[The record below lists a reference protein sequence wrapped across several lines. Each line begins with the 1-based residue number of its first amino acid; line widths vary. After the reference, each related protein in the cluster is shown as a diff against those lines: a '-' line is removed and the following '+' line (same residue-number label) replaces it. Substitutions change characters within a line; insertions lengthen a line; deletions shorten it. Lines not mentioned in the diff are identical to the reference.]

1 MSVPAEIVA
10 RPAPPPD
17 ARPRRPP
24 AIHPCIAYPDLY
36 PDVGPPLGAGLI
48 RGNACALLM
57 GVIHARLLD
66 LGLARDSFAVGIDVY
81 VYADQRRA
89 SPDVCVY
96 LHLNPARGNAG
107 AFHVDFDGPPALV
120 IEVLSKS
127 TWEKD
132 MGLGDT
138 LEDKKR
144 FYREISVVEYW
155 IYDPETRRKDGGGLL
170 EGFRLAEGGYAR
182 IAPQAGYWYSDVL
195 QAYWGIGAPFQAG
208 PRAYAS
214 LRLRKPGA
222 SGWYPIAEELEGANT
237 ELGKANTELKETNTE
252 LKETNTELEEANA
265 KLKAE
270 VQDRAGYIAWLEA
283 QLRTRDGQNPKP
295 SAPVV

>member
-1 MSVPAEIVA
+1 MPVPAVAVA
-10 RPAPPPD
+10 RPAPPLD

-36 PDVGPPLGAGLI
+36 PEAGPPLGAGLI
-48 RGNACALLM
+48 HGNACALLM
-57 GVIHARLLD
+57 GFVRARLLD
-66 LGLARDSFAVGIDVY
+66 LSQTRDSFAVGVDVY

-89 SPDVCVY
+89 SPDVCAY
-96 LHLNPARGNAG
+96 LHLNPARNNVG

-132 MGLGDT
+132 VGLGDT

-144 FYREISVVEYW
+144 FYREIGVCEYW
-155 IYDPETRRKDGGGLL
+155 IYDPEARRKDGGGIL
-170 EGFRLAEGGYAR
+170 EGFRLADGDYAR
-182 IAPQAGYWYSDVL
+182 IAPQAGRWYSDVL
-195 QAYWGIGAPFQAG
+195 QTHWGIGASFQAG
-208 PRAYAS
+208 PFAYDS
-214 LRLRKPGA
+214 LRLWKPGA
-222 SGWYPIAEELEGANT
+222 SDWYPIAEEAEEANAELQEANAELQEANT
-237 ELGKANTELKETNTE
+237 ELEDTNVQ
-252 LKETNTELEEANA
+252 
-265 KLKAE
+265 LKAE
-270 VQDRAGYIAWLEA
+270 VQDQAGYIAWLEA

>member
-1 MSVPAEIVA
+1 MPVPTEIVA

-36 PDVGPPLGAGLI
+36 PETGPPLGAGLI

-57 GVIHARLLD
+57 GFVRARLLD
-66 LGLARDSFAVGIDVY
+66 LGLARDSFAVGLDVY

-89 SPDVCVY
+89 SPDVCAY
-96 LHLNPARGNAG
+96 LHLNPARGNVD

-132 MGLGDT
+132 VGLGDT

-144 FYREISVVEYW
+144 FYREIGVVEYW
-155 IYDPETRRKDGGGLL
+155 IYDPEKRRKDGGGML
-170 EGFRLAEGGYAR
+170 EGFRLTEGGYAR
-182 IAPQAGYWYSDVL
+182 IAPQAGCWYSDVL
-195 QAYWGIGAPFQAG
+195 QAYWGIGAPFRAG
-208 PRAYAS
+208 PWAYAS
-214 LRLRKPGA
+214 LRLRKPGT
-222 SGWYPIAEELEGANT
+222 SDWYPLAEELEGANT
-237 ELGKANTELKETNTE
+237 ELEET
-252 LKETNTELEEANA
+252 NA

-295 SAPVV
+295 SVLVSRSCGQS

>member
-1 MSVPAEIVA
+1 MTGGAPYACSRSDRRAA
-10 RPAPPPD
+10 RAAAGCPSAV
-17 ARPRRPP
+17 
-24 AIHPCIAYPDLY
+24 HPCRAYPDLY
-36 PDVGPPLGAGLI
+36 PEAGPPLGTDLI
-48 RGNACALLM
+48 RGNACARLM
-57 GVIHARLLD
+57 GVIRARLFD
-66 LGLARDSFAVGIDVY
+66 LGLARDSLAVGLDVY

-89 SPDVCVY
+89 SPDVCAY

-107 AFHVDFDGPPALV
+107 AFHVDFDGPPVPV
-120 IEVLSKS
+120 IEVLSQS

-144 FYREISVVEYW
+144 FYREIGVVEYW

-170 EGFRLAEGGYAR
+170 EGFRLSEGGYAR

-195 QAYWGIGAPFQAG
+195 QAHWGIGAPFQAD
-208 PRAYAS
+208 PFAYAS

-237 ELGKANTELKETNTE
+237 ELGKANTELEETSA
-252 LKETNTELEEANA
+252 ELEEANA
-265 KLKAE
+265 KLKAV
-270 VQDRAGYIAWLEA
+270 VQDQAGYIAWLEA
-283 QLRTRDGQNPKP
+283 QLRTRDGQHPKP
-295 SAPVV
+295 SAPVA